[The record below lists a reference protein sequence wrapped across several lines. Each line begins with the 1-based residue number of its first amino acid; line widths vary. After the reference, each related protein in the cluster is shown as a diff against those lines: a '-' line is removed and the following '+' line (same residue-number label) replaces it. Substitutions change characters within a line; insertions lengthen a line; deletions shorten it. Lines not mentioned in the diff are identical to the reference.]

1 MDIDYIFKDCVMPKE
16 NITVFSDVIYI
27 TVPTDDVYANTVI
40 NSNLG
45 LAMTPDEIY
54 LNFDSYDYT
63 IKVKTSYSAHELHKE
78 FDKMGSTSNTF
89 ALLLYPSKTT
99 HSFLD

>member
-1 MDIDYIFKDCVMPKE
+1 MDTDYVLKGWVRPPEYIK
-16 NITVFSDVIYI
+16 IFSDVIHI
-27 TVPTDDVYANTVI
+27 TVPKKDTYTHELL
-40 NSNLG
+40 NSNIG
-45 LAMTPDEIY
+45 LVHTENDVY
-54 LNFDSYDYT
+54 LNFDKYDYKA
-63 IKVKTSYSAHELHKE
+63 KVKTSYSALELHKE